1 MPGLRGLSIVYYPL
15 LLVSATGFLLT
26 LLAVKT
32 YLKSISQLILILLP
46 YFLAYLLPSS
56 TAYPL
61 PEVVNAG
68 ISGSTTSGGVS
79 RIQWLLKSKP
89 DLLIVALGAND
100 GLRGVS
106 VSEIKK
112 NLKEIILAARKNDI
126 VTLLAGM
133 KMPPNY
139 GTKYTDDFSQVF
151 QELANEQEVPL
162 IPFLLEGVGGEPSM
176 NLPDGIH
183 PNPTGHDKIAQTVY
197 DHVIKLLPQS

>member
-32 YLKSISQLILILLP
+32 YLKSISQLILILLT

>member
-1 MPGLRGLSIVYYPL
+1 MTNDLPFKIYFYSFVFIIAHLWGCSPAPNTDSKQIEAKKVQSPPKFR
-15 LLVSATGFLLT
+15 
-26 LLAVKT
+26 
-32 YLKSISQLILILLP
+32 ILILGDSLTEGYGVSSMQAFP
-46 YFLAYLLPSS
+46 FLLETKLNYADANR
-56 TAYPL
+56 TGTNF
-61 PEVVNAG
+61 EVVNAG

-139 GTKYTDDFSQVF
+139 GTKYTNNFSQVF
-151 QELANEQEVPL
+151 PR
-162 IPFLLEGVGGEPSM
+162 
-176 NLPDGIH
+176 
-183 PNPTGHDKIAQTVY
+183 
-197 DHVIKLLPQS
+197 